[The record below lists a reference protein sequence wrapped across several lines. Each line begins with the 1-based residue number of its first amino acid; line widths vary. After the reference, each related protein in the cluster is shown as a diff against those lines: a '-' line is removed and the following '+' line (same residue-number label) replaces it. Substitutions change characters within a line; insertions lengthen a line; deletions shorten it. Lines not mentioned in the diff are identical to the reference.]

1 MLHTNFISNGVRYRL
16 VTVGLSHR
24 EKEALADNIKPEKMA
39 RTTKEHC
46 DAVKADPARRKK

>member
-1 MLHTNFISNGVRYRL
+1 MLHTNFTSNGVRYRL